1 MIVAG
6 TGISPM
12 LQALHCL
19 LGTEDDDTRV
29 WLLYGSRNQDEILA
43 KAILDAWD
51 ESYDQLTVIHSLS
64 REPVGS
70 RWHGRRG
77 RVDKELLLEYAPPPS
92 AGAEVIFFV
101 CGPLGMYDDFCGQ
114 RGEKELSGH
123 LKNLGYD
130 ASQVVKF

>member
-1 MIVAG
+1 MVA
-6 TGISPM
+6 
-12 LQALHCL
+12 H
-19 LGTEDDDTRV
+19 
-29 WLLYGSRNQDEILA
+29 GSRNQEEILA

-92 AGAEVIFFV
+92 EGEKGHLFCLRTARHVRR
-101 CGPLGMYDDFCGQ
+101 LCGQ
-114 RGEKELSGH
+114 RGDKELSGH
-123 LKNLGYD
+123 LKELGYD

>member
-1 MIVAG
+1 M
-6 TGISPM
+6 
-12 LQALHCL
+12 
-19 LGTEDDDTRV
+19 
-29 WLLYGSRNQDEILA
+29 
-43 KAILDAWD
+43 
-51 ESYDQLTVIHSLS
+51 IHSLS

-101 CGPLGMYDDFCGQ
+101 CGPLSMYDDFCGQ
-114 RGEKELSGH
+114 RGETELSGH
-123 LKNLGYD
+123 LKDLGYD